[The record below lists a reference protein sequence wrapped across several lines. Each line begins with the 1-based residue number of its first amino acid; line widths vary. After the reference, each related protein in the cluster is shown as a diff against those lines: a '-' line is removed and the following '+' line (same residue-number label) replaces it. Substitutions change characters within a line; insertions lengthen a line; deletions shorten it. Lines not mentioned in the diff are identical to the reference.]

1 MDIKQNFL
9 ITFIDDH
16 KIGLTILVH
25 FANSSE
31 KETDTSV
38 LKVRKLRHFE
48 PKQIYQIVHGITIDK

>member
-1 MDIKQNFL
+1 MEIKQNMF

-16 KIGLTILVH
+16 EIGLTILVH

-38 LKVRKLRHFE
+38 LKMRKLRHFE
-48 PKQIYQIVHGITIDK
+48 PK